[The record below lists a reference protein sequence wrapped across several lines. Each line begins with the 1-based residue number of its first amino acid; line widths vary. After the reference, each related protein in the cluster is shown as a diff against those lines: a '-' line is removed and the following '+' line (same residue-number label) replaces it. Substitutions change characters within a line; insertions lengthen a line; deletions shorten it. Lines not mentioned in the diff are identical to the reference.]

1 MRIISAKSC
10 SACCRTSCS
19 SKERNVSLKFSLS
32 LFWGILW
39 SKVSFGLIW
48 PRLRPLW
55 NGFANFYRHYIWDL
69 SLIVLPLTYLAS
81 PSGATSLWPTQ
92 TEIRL
97 RTYFGSAWPL
107 STICWRWTYRPSSWN
122 VKSDALSL
130 QFSSPVEASE
140 KDDAILPSVCITGSL
155 T

>member
-55 NGFANFYRHYIWDL
+55 NGFANFYRHYI
-69 SLIVLPLTYLAS
+69 
-81 PSGATSLWPTQ
+81 
-92 TEIRL
+92 
-97 RTYFGSAWPL
+97 
-107 STICWRWTYRPSSWN
+107 
-122 VKSDALSL
+122 
-130 QFSSPVEASE
+130 
-140 KDDAILPSVCITGSL
+140 
-155 T
+155 